1 MIKLLKYFRAKDWI
15 LSVVILS
22 FIVCQVLL
30 DLALPDYMGK
40 IVDLIEQQGTIN
52 EILIQGLK
60 MLGIVAGSVLS
71 TIIVSYLAARV
82 AAGFAKRV
90 RRAVFTK
97 INSFSMEEMEKFSTA
112 SLITRTTN
120 DITQIQQVITMFL
133 RMALSA
139 PVMAIGAIVKIVGKS
154 GTLSWITA
162 VAIILLLSILI
173 LIFSLVS
180 PKFKKMQKLTD
191 KINGVTR
198 ENLTG
203 IKVVRAYNAEKI
215 QEEKFD
221 KVNTELTKTD
231 LFINRV
237 FSIMTPGMQLIMGG
251 LSLAIVWVGAYLI
264 AGGSISL
271 AVMTTFTQYAMKVII
286 SFLML
291 SVLFIM
297 VPRGFV
303 SGNRIYEVLKTENK
317 IINGTVTTSEEEG
330 TIEFKNVSFKYP
342 DSDDYVLKNISFSVN
357 KGETVAFIG
366 STGSGKS
373 TLINLVPRF
382 YDATEGEVLVDGIN
396 VKEYD
401 LNSLYKKLGY
411 VPQKSFLF
419 SGTVEENIKYGDENA
434 TEEQVNH
441 ALKTAQASFVEKLEG
456 GLNYPISQGGKNV
469 SGGQRQRLAIARAI
483 VKKPE
488 IFVFD
493 DSFSALDY
501 KTDKALRKAL
511 KKETTGATSLIVAQ
525 RIGTIMDA
533 NKIIVLD
540 KGEMV
545 GIGTHKELME
555 NCKIYQEIAYSQL
568 SKEELAWNTNK
579 K

>member
-1 MIKLLKYFRAKDWI
+1 MLKLLKYLRVRDWI
-15 LSVVILS
+15 TIV
-22 FIVCQVLL
+22 FIVGFVICQALL
-30 DLALPDYMGK
+30 DLELPDYMGN
-40 IVDLIEQQGTIN
+40 IVALIQNQGTIN
-52 EILIQGLK
+52 EILIEGLK
-60 MLGIVAGSVLS
+60 MLGIVAGSVTS
-71 TIIVSYLAARV
+71 TIIVSYLASRL

-90 RRAVFTK
+90 RRALFTK
-97 INSFSMEEMEKFSTA
+97 VNSFSMEEMEKFSTA
-112 SLITRTTN
+112 SLMTRTTN
-120 DITQIQQVITMFL
+120 DITQVQQVITMFL

-139 PVMAIGAIVKIVGKS
+139 PVIAVGAILKIIGKS

-162 VAIILLLSILI
+162 VAIVLLLIILI
-173 LIFSLVS
+173 TIFSFVS

-221 KVNTELTKTD
+221 KVNTELTNTD
-231 LFINRV
+231 LFINRM
-237 FSIMTPGMQLIMGG
+237 FSIMTPGMQLIMSG
-251 LSLAIVWVGAYLI
+251 LSLAVVWVGAYLI
-264 AGGSISL
+264 AGGSL
-271 AVMTTFTQYAMKVII
+271 DLPNLTVFTQYAMKVLI

-317 IINGTVTTSEEEG
+317 IVNGTVTTSEEEG

-342 DSDDYVLKNISFSVN
+342 DSDDYVLKNISFTVN

-401 LNSLYKKLGY
+401 LKALYEKLGY

-434 TEEQVNH
+434 SDEQVKL

-469 SGGQRQRLAIARAI
+469 SGGQRQRLCIARAI
-483 VKKPE
+483 VRTPE

-511 KKETTGATSLIVAQ
+511 KKEISGSTCLIVAQ

-545 GIGTHKELME
+545 GMGTHKELME

-568 SKEELAWNTNK
+568 SKEELA
-579 K
+579 

>member
-1 MIKLLKYFRAKDWI
+1 MLKLLKYLRVRDWI
-15 LSVVILS
+15 TIIFILG
-22 FIVCQVLL
+22 FVVCQVML
-30 DLALPDYMGK
+30 DLELPDYMGN
-40 IVDLIEQQGTIN
+40 IVALIQNQGTLN
-52 EILIQGLK
+52 EILIEGLK
-60 MLGIVAGSVLS
+60 MLGIVAGSVIS
-71 TIIVSYLAARV
+71 TIIVSYLSARV

-90 RRAVFTK
+90 RRALFTK
-97 INSFSMEEMEKFSTA
+97 VNSFSMEEMEKFSTA
-112 SLITRTTN
+112 SLMTRTTN
-120 DITQIQQVITMFL
+120 DITQIQQVTTMFL
-133 RMALSA
+133 RLALSA
-139 PVMAIGAIVKIVGKS
+139 PIMAVGAILKIVGKS

-162 VAIILLLSILI
+162 IAIVLLLAMLI
-173 LIFSLVS
+173 TIFSFVS
-180 PKFKKMQKLTD
+180 PKFNKMQKLTD

-215 QEEKFD
+215 QEDKFD
-221 KVNTELTKTD
+221 KVNTELTNTD
-231 LFINRV
+231 LFINRM
-237 FSIMTPGMQLIMGG
+237 FSIMMPGMQLIMSG
-251 LSLAIVWVGAYLI
+251 LSLAIIWVGAYLI
-264 AGGSISL
+264 AGGNLDLPNLTI
-271 AVMTTFTQYAMKVII
+271 FTQYAMQVLI

-297 VPRGFV
+297 VPRAFV
-303 SGNRIYEVLKTENK
+303 SGNRIYEVLKTKNK
-317 IINGTVTTSEEEG
+317 ISNGTITSSQEKG

-342 DSDDYVLKNISFSVN
+342 DSDDYVLKNISFTVN

-382 YDATEGEVLVDGIN
+382 YDVSEGEVLVDGIN

-401 LNSLYKKLGY
+401 LKSLYKKLGY

-434 TEEQVNH
+434 SDEQVEL

-456 GLNYPISQGGKNV
+456 GLNYHISQGGKNV

-483 VKKPE
+483 VRTPE

-511 KKETTGATSLIVAQ
+511 KKEISGSTCLIVAQ

-545 GIGTHKELME
+545 GMGTHKELME

-568 SKEELAWNTNK
+568 SKEELA
-579 K
+579 

>member
-15 LSVVILS
+15 LSVVILG
-22 FIVCQVLL
+22 FVVCQVLL

-133 RMALSA
+133 RMAFSA

-401 LNSLYKKLGY
+401 LNSLYKNLGY

-511 KKETTGATSLIVAQ
+511 KKETAGATSLIVAQ

-568 SKEELAWNTNK
+568 SKEELA
-579 K
+579 

>member
-1 MIKLLKYFRAKDWI
+1 MLKLLKYLRVRDWI
-15 LSVVILS
+15 TIV
-22 FIVCQVLL
+22 FIVSFVICQALL
-30 DLALPDYMGK
+30 DLELPDYMGN
-40 IVDLIEQQGTIN
+40 IVALIQNQGTIN
-52 EILIQGLK
+52 EILIEGLK
-60 MLGIVAGSVLS
+60 MLGIVAGSVTS
-71 TIIVSYLAARV
+71 TIIVSYLASRL

-90 RRAVFTK
+90 RRALFTK
-97 INSFSMEEMEKFSTA
+97 VNSFSMEEMEKFSTA
-112 SLITRTTN
+112 SLMTRTTN
-120 DITQIQQVITMFL
+120 DITQVQQVITMFL

-139 PVMAIGAIVKIVGKS
+139 PVIAVGAILKIVGKS

-162 VAIILLLSILI
+162 VAIVLLLIILI
-173 LIFSLVS
+173 TIFSFVS

-221 KVNTELTKTD
+221 KVNTELTNTD
-231 LFINRV
+231 LFINRM
-237 FSIMTPGMQLIMGG
+237 FSIMTPGMQLIMSG
-251 LSLAIVWVGAYLI
+251 LSLAVVWVGAYLI
-264 AGGSISL
+264 AGGSL
-271 AVMTTFTQYAMKVII
+271 GLPNLTVFTQYAMKVLI

-317 IINGTVTTSEEEG
+317 IVNGTITTSEEEG

-342 DSDDYVLKNISFSVN
+342 DSDDYVLKNISFTVN

-401 LNSLYKKLGY
+401 LKALYEKLGY

-434 TEEQVNH
+434 SDEQVKL

-469 SGGQRQRLAIARAI
+469 SGGQRQRLCIARAI
-483 VKKPE
+483 VRTPE

-511 KKETTGATSLIVAQ
+511 KKEISGSTCLIVAQ

-545 GIGTHKELME
+545 GMGTHKELME

-568 SKEELAWNTNK
+568 SKEELA
-579 K
+579 

>member
-1 MIKLLKYFRAKDWI
+1 MLKLLKYLRVRDWI
-15 LSVVILS
+15 TIV
-22 FIVCQVLL
+22 FIVGFVICQALL
-30 DLALPDYMGK
+30 DLELPDYMGN
-40 IVDLIEQQGTIN
+40 IVALIQNQGTIN
-52 EILIQGLK
+52 EILIEGLK
-60 MLGIVAGSVLS
+60 MLGIVAGSVTS
-71 TIIVSYLAARV
+71 TIIVSYLASRL

-90 RRAVFTK
+90 RRALFTK
-97 INSFSMEEMEKFSTA
+97 VNSFSMEEMEKFSTA
-112 SLITRTTN
+112 SLMTRTTN
-120 DITQIQQVITMFL
+120 DITQVQQVITMFL

-139 PVMAIGAIVKIVGKS
+139 PVIAVGAILKIIGKS

-162 VAIILLLSILI
+162 VAIVLLLIILI
-173 LIFSLVS
+173 TIFSFVS

-221 KVNTELTKTD
+221 KVNTELTNTD
-231 LFINRV
+231 LFINRM
-237 FSIMTPGMQLIMGG
+237 FSIMTPGMQLIMSG
-251 LSLAIVWVGAYLI
+251 LSLAVVWVGAYLI
-264 AGGSISL
+264 AGGSL
-271 AVMTTFTQYAMKVII
+271 DLPNLTVFTQYAMKVLI

-317 IINGTVTTSEEEG
+317 IVNGTITTSEEEG

-342 DSDDYVLKNISFSVN
+342 DSDDYVLKNISFTVN

-396 VKEYD
+396 VKEYN
-401 LNSLYKKLGY
+401 LKALYEKLGY

-434 TEEQVNH
+434 SDVQVKL

-469 SGGQRQRLAIARAI
+469 SGGQRQRLCIARAI
-483 VKKPE
+483 VRTPE

-511 KKETTGATSLIVAQ
+511 KKEISGSTCLIVAQ

-545 GIGTHKELME
+545 GMGTHKELME

-568 SKEELAWNTNK
+568 SKEELA
-579 K
+579 

>member
-1 MIKLLKYFRAKDWI
+1 MLKLLKYLRVRDWI
-15 LSVVILS
+15 TIV
-22 FIVCQVLL
+22 FIVGFVICQALL
-30 DLALPDYMGK
+30 DLELPDYMGN
-40 IVDLIEQQGTIN
+40 IVALIQNQGTIN
-52 EILIQGLK
+52 EILIEGLK
-60 MLGIVAGSVLS
+60 MLGIVAGSVTS
-71 TIIVSYLAARV
+71 TIIVSYLASRL

-90 RRAVFTK
+90 RRALFTK
-97 INSFSMEEMEKFSTA
+97 VNSFSMEEMEKFSTA
-112 SLITRTTN
+112 SLMTRTTN
-120 DITQIQQVITMFL
+120 DITQVQQVITMFL

-139 PVMAIGAIVKIVGKS
+139 PVIAVGAILKIVGKS

-162 VAIILLLSILI
+162 VAIVLLLIILI
-173 LIFSLVS
+173 TIFSFVS

-221 KVNTELTKTD
+221 KVNTELTNTD
-231 LFINRV
+231 LFINRM
-237 FSIMTPGMQLIMGG
+237 FSIMTPDMQLIMSG
-251 LSLAIVWVGAYLI
+251 LSLAVVWVGAYLI
-264 AGGSISL
+264 AGGSL
-271 AVMTTFTQYAMKVII
+271 DLPNLTVFTQYAMKVLI

-317 IINGTVTTSEEEG
+317 IVNGTVTTSEEEG

-342 DSDDYVLKNISFSVN
+342 DSDDYVLKNISFTVN

-401 LNSLYKKLGY
+401 LKALYEKLGY

-434 TEEQVNH
+434 SDEQVKL

-456 GLNYPISQGGKNV
+456 GLNYPISQGGKNI
-469 SGGQRQRLAIARAI
+469 SGGQRQRLCIARAI
-483 VKKPE
+483 VRTPE

-511 KKETTGATSLIVAQ
+511 KKEISGSTCLIVAQ

-545 GIGTHKELME
+545 GMGTHKELME

-568 SKEELAWNTNK
+568 SKEELA
-579 K
+579 

>member
-15 LSVVILS
+15 LSVVILG

-120 DITQIQQVITMFL
+120 DITQIQQVITMLL

-342 DSDDYVLKNISFSVN
+342 DSDDYVLKNISFIVN

-511 KKETTGATSLIVAQ
+511 KKETAGATSLIVAQ

-568 SKEELAWNTNK
+568 SKEELA
-579 K
+579 

>member
-15 LSVVILS
+15 LSVVILG
-22 FIVCQVLL
+22 FVVCQVLL

-133 RMALSA
+133 RMAFSA

-511 KKETTGATSLIVAQ
+511 KKETAGATSLIVAQ

-568 SKEELAWNTNK
+568 SKEELA
-579 K
+579 

>member
-15 LSVVILS
+15 LSVVILG
-22 FIVCQVLL
+22 FVVCQILL

-120 DITQIQQVITMFL
+120 DITQIQQVITMLL

-456 GLNYPISQGGKNV
+456 GLNYPVSQGGKNV

-511 KKETTGATSLIVAQ
+511 KKETAGATSLIVAQ

-568 SKEELAWNTNK
+568 SKEELA
-579 K
+579 

>member
-133 RMALSA
+133 RMALFA

-317 IINGTVTTSEEEG
+317 IINGTVTTSEEKG

-511 KKETTGATSLIVAQ
+511 KKETAGATSLIVAQ

-568 SKEELAWNTNK
+568 SKEELA
-579 K
+579 

>member
-1 MIKLLKYFRAKDWI
+1 MLKLLKYLRVRDWI
-15 LSVVILS
+15 TIV
-22 FIVCQVLL
+22 FIVGFVICQALL
-30 DLALPDYMGK
+30 DLELPDYMGN
-40 IVDLIEQQGTIN
+40 IVALIQNQGTIN
-52 EILIQGLK
+52 EILIEGLK
-60 MLGIVAGSVLS
+60 MLGIVAGSVTS
-71 TIIVSYLAARV
+71 TIIVSYLASRL

-90 RRAVFTK
+90 RRALFTK
-97 INSFSMEEMEKFSTA
+97 VNSFSMEEMEKFSTA
-112 SLITRTTN
+112 SLMTRTTN
-120 DITQIQQVITMFL
+120 DITQVQQVITMFL

-139 PVMAIGAIVKIVGKS
+139 PVIAVGAILKIVGKS

-162 VAIILLLSILI
+162 VAIVLLLIILI
-173 LIFSLVS
+173 TIFSFVS

-221 KVNTELTKTD
+221 KVNTELTNTD
-231 LFINRV
+231 LFINRM
-237 FSIMTPGMQLIMGG
+237 FSIMTPGMQLIMSG
-251 LSLAIVWVGAYLI
+251 LSLAVVWVGAYLI
-264 AGGSISL
+264 AGGSL
-271 AVMTTFTQYAMKVII
+271 DLPNLTVFTQYAMKVLI

-317 IINGTVTTSEEEG
+317 IVNGTITTSEEEG

-342 DSDDYVLKNISFSVN
+342 DSDDYVLKNISFTVN

-396 VKEYD
+396 VKEYN
-401 LNSLYKKLGY
+401 LKALYEKLGY

-434 TEEQVNH
+434 SDEQVKL

-469 SGGQRQRLAIARAI
+469 SGGQRQRLCIARAI
-483 VKKPE
+483 VRTPE

-511 KKETTGATSLIVAQ
+511 KKEISGSTCLIVAQ

-545 GIGTHKELME
+545 GMGTHKELME

-568 SKEELAWNTNK
+568 SKEELA
-579 K
+579 

>member
-15 LSVVILS
+15 LSVVILG
-22 FIVCQVLL
+22 FIVCQILL

-154 GTLSWITA
+154 ATLSWITA

-173 LIFSLVS
+173 MIFSLVS

-511 KKETTGATSLIVAQ
+511 KKETAGATSLIVAQ

-555 NCKIYQEIAYSQL
+555 NCKVYQEIAYSQL
-568 SKEELAWNTNK
+568 SKEELA
-579 K
+579 

>member
-1 MIKLLKYFRAKDWI
+1 MLKLLKYLRVRDWI
-15 LSVVILS
+15 TIV
-22 FIVCQVLL
+22 FIVGFVICQALL
-30 DLALPDYMGK
+30 DLELPDYMGN
-40 IVDLIEQQGTIN
+40 IVALIQNQGTIN
-52 EILIQGLK
+52 EILIEGLK
-60 MLGIVAGSVLS
+60 MLGIVAGSVTS
-71 TIIVSYLAARV
+71 TIIVSYLASRL

-90 RRAVFTK
+90 RRALFTK
-97 INSFSMEEMEKFSTA
+97 VNSFSMEEMEKFSTA
-112 SLITRTTN
+112 SLMTRTTN
-120 DITQIQQVITMFL
+120 DITQVQQVITMFL

-139 PVMAIGAIVKIVGKS
+139 PVIAVGAILKIVGKS

-162 VAIILLLSILI
+162 VAIVLLLIILI
-173 LIFSLVS
+173 TIFSFVS

-221 KVNTELTKTD
+221 KVNTELTNTD
-231 LFINRV
+231 LFINRM
-237 FSIMTPGMQLIMGG
+237 FSIMTPDMQLIMSG
-251 LSLAIVWVGAYLI
+251 LSLAVVWVGAYLI
-264 AGGSISL
+264 AGGSL
-271 AVMTTFTQYAMKVII
+271 DLPNLTVFTQYAMKVLI

-317 IINGTVTTSEEEG
+317 IVNGTVTTSEEEG

-342 DSDDYVLKNISFSVN
+342 DSDDYVLKNISFTVN

-396 VKEYD
+396 VKEYN
-401 LNSLYKKLGY
+401 LKALYEKLGY

-434 TEEQVNH
+434 SDEQVKL

-469 SGGQRQRLAIARAI
+469 SGGQRQRLCIARAI
-483 VKKPE
+483 VRTPE

-511 KKETTGATSLIVAQ
+511 KKEISGSTCLIVAQ

-545 GIGTHKELME
+545 GMGTHKELME

-568 SKEELAWNTNK
+568 SKEELA
-579 K
+579 

>member
-1 MIKLLKYFRAKDWI
+1 MLKLLKYLRVRDWI
-15 LSVVILS
+15 TIV
-22 FIVCQVLL
+22 FIVGFVICQALL
-30 DLALPDYMGK
+30 DLELPDYMGN
-40 IVDLIEQQGTIN
+40 IVALIQNQGTIN
-52 EILIQGLK
+52 EILIEGLK
-60 MLGIVAGSVLS
+60 MLGIVAGSVTS
-71 TIIVSYLAARV
+71 TIIVSYLASRL

-90 RRAVFTK
+90 RRALFTK
-97 INSFSMEEMEKFSTA
+97 VNSFSMEEMEKFSTA
-112 SLITRTTN
+112 SLMTRTTN
-120 DITQIQQVITMFL
+120 DITQVQQVITMFL

-139 PVMAIGAIVKIVGKS
+139 PVIAVGAILKIVGKS

-162 VAIILLLSILI
+162 VAIVLLLIILI
-173 LIFSLVS
+173 TIFSFVS

-221 KVNTELTKTD
+221 KVNTELTNTD
-231 LFINRV
+231 LFINRM
-237 FSIMTPGMQLIMGG
+237 FSIMTPDMQLIMSG
-251 LSLAIVWVGAYLI
+251 LSLAVVWVGAYLI
-264 AGGSISL
+264 AGGSL
-271 AVMTTFTQYAMKVII
+271 DLPNLTVFTQYAMKVLI

-317 IINGTVTTSEEEG
+317 IVNGTVTTSEEEG

-342 DSDDYVLKNISFSVN
+342 DSDDYVLKNISFTVN

-401 LNSLYKKLGY
+401 LKALYEKLGY

-434 TEEQVNH
+434 SDEQVKL

-469 SGGQRQRLAIARAI
+469 SGGQRQRLCIARAI
-483 VKKPE
+483 VRTPE

-511 KKETTGATSLIVAQ
+511 KKEISGSTCLIVAQ

-545 GIGTHKELME
+545 GMGTHKELME

-568 SKEELAWNTNK
+568 SKEELA
-579 K
+579 

>member
-15 LSVVILS
+15 LSVVILG

-133 RMALSA
+133 RMAFSA

-317 IINGTVTTSEEEG
+317 IINGTVTTSEEKG

-401 LNSLYKKLGY
+401 LNSLYKKLGF

-511 KKETTGATSLIVAQ
+511 KKETAGATSLIVAQ

-568 SKEELAWNTNK
+568 SKEELA
-579 K
+579 

>member
-1 MIKLLKYFRAKDWI
+1 MLKLLKYLRVRDWI
-15 LSVVILS
+15 TIV
-22 FIVCQVLL
+22 FIVGFVICQALL
-30 DLALPDYMGK
+30 DLELPDYMGN
-40 IVDLIEQQGTIN
+40 IVALIQNQGTIN
-52 EILIQGLK
+52 EILIEGLK
-60 MLGIVAGSVLS
+60 MLGIVAGSVTS
-71 TIIVSYLAARV
+71 TIIVSYLASRL

-90 RRAVFTK
+90 RRALFTK
-97 INSFSMEEMEKFSTA
+97 VNSFSMEEMEKFSTA
-112 SLITRTTN
+112 SLMTRTTN
-120 DITQIQQVITMFL
+120 DITQVQQVITMFL

-139 PVMAIGAIVKIVGKS
+139 PVIAVGAILKIVGKS

-162 VAIILLLSILI
+162 VAIVLLLIILI
-173 LIFSLVS
+173 TIFSFVS

-221 KVNTELTKTD
+221 KVNTELTNTD
-231 LFINRV
+231 LFINRM
-237 FSIMTPGMQLIMGG
+237 FSIMTPGMQLIMSG
-251 LSLAIVWVGAYLI
+251 LSLAVVWVGAYLI
-264 AGGSISL
+264 AGGSL
-271 AVMTTFTQYAMKVII
+271 DLPNLTVFTQYAMKVLI

-303 SGNRIYEVLKTENK
+303 SGNRIYEILKTENK
-317 IINGTVTTSEEEG
+317 IVNGTVTTSEEEG

-342 DSDDYVLKNISFSVN
+342 DSDDYVLKNISFTVN

-396 VKEYD
+396 VKEYN
-401 LNSLYKKLGY
+401 LKALYEKLGY

-434 TEEQVNH
+434 SDEQVKL

-469 SGGQRQRLAIARAI
+469 SGGQRQRLCIARAI
-483 VKKPE
+483 VRTPE

-511 KKETTGATSLIVAQ
+511 KKEISGSTCLIVAQ
-525 RIGTIMDA
+525 RIGTIMYA

-545 GIGTHKELME
+545 GMGTHKELME

-568 SKEELAWNTNK
+568 SKEELA
-579 K
+579 

>member
-15 LSVVILS
+15 LSVVILG

-90 RRAVFTK
+90 RRALFTK

-173 LIFSLVS
+173 IIFSLVS

-317 IINGTVTTSEEEG
+317 IINGTVTTSEEKG

-511 KKETTGATSLIVAQ
+511 KKETAGATSLIVAQ

-568 SKEELAWNTNK
+568 SKEELA
-579 K
+579 

>member
-15 LSVVILS
+15 LSVVILG

-154 GTLSWITA
+154 ATLSWITA

-173 LIFSLVS
+173 IIFSLVS

-511 KKETTGATSLIVAQ
+511 KKETAGATSLIVAQ

-568 SKEELAWNTNK
+568 SKEELA
-579 K
+579 

>member
-1 MIKLLKYFRAKDWI
+1 MLKLLKYLRVRDWI
-15 LSVVILS
+15 TIV
-22 FIVCQVLL
+22 FIVGFVICQALL
-30 DLALPDYMGK
+30 DLELPDYMGN
-40 IVDLIEQQGTIN
+40 IVALIQNQGTIN
-52 EILIQGLK
+52 EILIEGLK
-60 MLGIVAGSVLS
+60 MLGIVAGSVTS
-71 TIIVSYLAARV
+71 TIIVSYLASRL

-90 RRAVFTK
+90 RRALFTK
-97 INSFSMEEMEKFSTA
+97 VNSFSMEEMEKFSTA
-112 SLITRTTN
+112 SLMTRTTN
-120 DITQIQQVITMFL
+120 DITQVQQVITMFL

-139 PVMAIGAIVKIVGKS
+139 PVIAVGAILKIIGKS

-162 VAIILLLSILI
+162 VAIVLLLIILI
-173 LIFSLVS
+173 TIFSFVS

-221 KVNTELTKTD
+221 KVNTELTNTD
-231 LFINRV
+231 LFINRM
-237 FSIMTPGMQLIMGG
+237 FSIMTPGMQLIMSG
-251 LSLAIVWVGAYLI
+251 LSLAVVWVGAYLI
-264 AGGSISL
+264 AGGSL
-271 AVMTTFTQYAMKVII
+271 DLPNLTVFTQYAMKVLI

-317 IINGTVTTSEEEG
+317 IVNGTITTSEEEG

-342 DSDDYVLKNISFSVN
+342 DSDDYVLKNISFTVN

-396 VKEYD
+396 VKEYN
-401 LNSLYKKLGY
+401 LKALYEKLGY

-434 TEEQVNH
+434 SDEQVKL

-469 SGGQRQRLAIARAI
+469 SGGQRQRLCIARAI
-483 VKKPE
+483 VRTPE
-488 IFVFD
+488 IFVLD

-511 KKETTGATSLIVAQ
+511 KKEISGSTCLIVAQ

-545 GIGTHKELME
+545 GMGTHKELME

-568 SKEELAWNTNK
+568 SKEELA
-579 K
+579 

>member
-568 SKEELAWNTNK
+568 SKEELA
-579 K
+579 

>member
-1 MIKLLKYFRAKDWI
+1 MLKLLKYLRVRDWI
-15 LSVVILS
+15 TIV
-22 FIVCQVLL
+22 FIVGFVICQALL
-30 DLALPDYMGK
+30 DLELPDYMGN
-40 IVDLIEQQGTIN
+40 IVALIQNQGTIN

-60 MLGIVAGSVLS
+60 MLGIVAGSVTS
-71 TIIVSYLAARV
+71 TIIVSYLASRL

-90 RRAVFTK
+90 RRALFTK
-97 INSFSMEEMEKFSTA
+97 VNSFSMEEMEKFSTA
-112 SLITRTTN
+112 SLMTRTTN
-120 DITQIQQVITMFL
+120 DITQVQQVITMFL

-139 PVMAIGAIVKIVGKS
+139 PVIAVGAILKIVGKS

-162 VAIILLLSILI
+162 VAIVLLLIILI
-173 LIFSLVS
+173 TIFSFVS

-221 KVNTELTKTD
+221 KVNTELTNTD
-231 LFINRV
+231 LFINRM
-237 FSIMTPGMQLIMGG
+237 FSIMTPGMQLIMSG
-251 LSLAIVWVGAYLI
+251 LSLAVVWVGAYLI
-264 AGGSISL
+264 AGGSL
-271 AVMTTFTQYAMKVII
+271 DLPNLTVFTQYAMKVLI

-303 SGNRIYEVLKTENK
+303 SGNRIYEILKTENK
-317 IINGTVTTSEEEG
+317 IVNGTVTTSEEEG

-342 DSDDYVLKNISFSVN
+342 DSDDYVLKNISFTVN

-396 VKEYD
+396 VKEYN
-401 LNSLYKKLGY
+401 LKALYEKLGY

-434 TEEQVNH
+434 SDEQVKL

-469 SGGQRQRLAIARAI
+469 SGGQRQRLCIARAI
-483 VKKPE
+483 VRTPE

-511 KKETTGATSLIVAQ
+511 KKEISGSTCLIVAQ

-545 GIGTHKELME
+545 GMGTHKELME

-568 SKEELAWNTNK
+568 SKEELA
-579 K
+579 

>member
-15 LSVVILS
+15 LSVVILG

-120 DITQIQQVITMFL
+120 DITQIQQVITLLL
-133 RMALSA
+133 RMAFSA

-251 LSLAIVWVGAYLI
+251 LSLSIVWVGAYLI

-342 DSDDYVLKNISFSVN
+342 DSDDYVLKNISFIVN

-511 KKETTGATSLIVAQ
+511 KKETAGATSLIVAQ

-568 SKEELAWNTNK
+568 SKEELA
-579 K
+579 

>member
-15 LSVVILS
+15 LSVVILG

-133 RMALSA
+133 RMAFSA

-511 KKETTGATSLIVAQ
+511 KKETAGATSLIVAQ

-568 SKEELAWNTNK
+568 SKEELA
-579 K
+579 

>member
-15 LSVVILS
+15 LSVVILG
-22 FIVCQVLL
+22 FVVCQILL

-317 IINGTVTTSEEEG
+317 IINGTVTTSEEKG

-419 SGTVEENIKYGDENA
+419 SGTVKENIKYGDENA

-511 KKETTGATSLIVAQ
+511 KKETAGATSLIVAQ

-568 SKEELAWNTNK
+568 SKEELA
-579 K
+579 

>member
-15 LSVVILS
+15 LSVVILG

-317 IINGTVTTSEEEG
+317 IINGTVTTSEEKG

-456 GLNYPISQGGKNV
+456 GLNYPVSQGGKNV

-511 KKETTGATSLIVAQ
+511 KKETAGATSLIVAQ

-568 SKEELAWNTNK
+568 SKEELA
-579 K
+579 

>member
-15 LSVVILS
+15 LSVVILG
-22 FIVCQVLL
+22 FVVCQILL

-120 DITQIQQVITMFL
+120 DITQIQQVITMLL

-173 LIFSLVS
+173 IIFSLVS

-511 KKETTGATSLIVAQ
+511 KKETAGATSLIVAQ

-568 SKEELAWNTNK
+568 SKEELA
-579 K
+579 

>member
-1 MIKLLKYFRAKDWI
+1 MLKLLKYLRVRDWI
-15 LSVVILS
+15 TIV
-22 FIVCQVLL
+22 FIVGFVICQALL
-30 DLALPDYMGK
+30 DLELPDYMGN
-40 IVDLIEQQGTIN
+40 IVALIQNQGTIN
-52 EILIQGLK
+52 EILIEGLK
-60 MLGIVAGSVLS
+60 MLGIVAGSVTS
-71 TIIVSYLAARV
+71 TIIVSYLASRL

-90 RRAVFTK
+90 RRALFTK
-97 INSFSMEEMEKFSTA
+97 VNSFSMEEMEKFSTA
-112 SLITRTTN
+112 SLMTRTTN
-120 DITQIQQVITMFL
+120 DITQVQQVITMFL

-139 PVMAIGAIVKIVGKS
+139 PVIAVGAILKIVGKS

-162 VAIILLLSILI
+162 VAIVLLLIILI
-173 LIFSLVS
+173 TIFSFVS

-221 KVNTELTKTD
+221 KVNTELTNTD
-231 LFINRV
+231 LFINRM
-237 FSIMTPGMQLIMGG
+237 FSIMTPGMQLIMSG
-251 LSLAIVWVGAYLI
+251 LSLAVVWVGAYLI
-264 AGGSISL
+264 AGGSL
-271 AVMTTFTQYAMKVII
+271 DLPNLTVFTQYAMKVLI

-317 IINGTVTTSEEEG
+317 IVNGTVTTSEEEG

-342 DSDDYVLKNISFSVN
+342 DSDDYVLKNISFTVN

-396 VKEYD
+396 VKEYN
-401 LNSLYKKLGY
+401 LKALYEKLGY

-434 TEEQVNH
+434 SDEQVKL

-469 SGGQRQRLAIARAI
+469 SGGQRQRLCIARAI
-483 VKKPE
+483 VRTPE

-511 KKETTGATSLIVAQ
+511 KKEISGSTCLIVAQ
-525 RIGTIMDA
+525 RIGTIMYA

-545 GIGTHKELME
+545 GMGTHIELME

-568 SKEELAWNTNK
+568 SKEELE
-579 K
+579 

>member
-15 LSVVILS
+15 LSVVILG

-120 DITQIQQVITMFL
+120 DITQIQQVITMLL

-456 GLNYPISQGGKNV
+456 GLKYPISQGGKNV

-511 KKETTGATSLIVAQ
+511 KKETAGATSLIVAQ

-568 SKEELAWNTNK
+568 SKEELA
-579 K
+579 

>member
-15 LSVVILS
+15 LSVVILG

-173 LIFSLVS
+173 IIFSLVS

-456 GLNYPISQGGKNV
+456 GLKYPISQGGKNV

-511 KKETTGATSLIVAQ
+511 KKETAGATSLIVAQ

-568 SKEELAWNTNK
+568 SKEELA
-579 K
+579 

>member
-15 LSVVILS
+15 LSVVILG

-456 GLNYPISQGGKNV
+456 GLKYPISQGGKNV

-511 KKETTGATSLIVAQ
+511 KKETAGATSLIVAQ

-568 SKEELAWNTNK
+568 SKEELA
-579 K
+579 

>member
-1 MIKLLKYFRAKDWI
+1 MLKLLKYLRVRDWI
-15 LSVVILS
+15 TIV
-22 FIVCQVLL
+22 FIVGFVICQALL
-30 DLALPDYMGK
+30 DLELPDYMGN
-40 IVDLIEQQGTIN
+40 IVALIQNQGTIN
-52 EILIQGLK
+52 EILIEGLK
-60 MLGIVAGSVLS
+60 MLGIVAGSVTS
-71 TIIVSYLAARV
+71 TIIVSYLASRL

-90 RRAVFTK
+90 RRALFTK
-97 INSFSMEEMEKFSTA
+97 VNSFSMEEMEKFSTA
-112 SLITRTTN
+112 SLMTRTTN

-139 PVMAIGAIVKIVGKS
+139 PVIAVGAILKIIGKN

-162 VAIILLLSILI
+162 VAIVLLLIILI
-173 LIFSLVS
+173 TIFSSVS

-221 KVNTELTKTD
+221 KVNTELTNTD
-231 LFINRV
+231 LFINRM
-237 FSIMTPGMQLIMGG
+237 FSIMTPDMQLIMSG
-251 LSLAIVWVGAYLI
+251 LSLAVVWVGAYLI
-264 AGGSISL
+264 AGGSL
-271 AVMTTFTQYAMKVII
+271 DLPNLTVFTQYAMKVLI

-317 IINGTVTTSEEEG
+317 IVNGTITTSEEEG

-342 DSDDYVLKNISFSVN
+342 DSDDYVLKNISFTVN

-396 VKEYD
+396 VKEYN
-401 LNSLYKKLGY
+401 LKALYEKLGY

-434 TEEQVNH
+434 SDEQVKL

-469 SGGQRQRLAIARAI
+469 SGGQRQRLCIARAI
-483 VKKPE
+483 VRTPE

-511 KKETTGATSLIVAQ
+511 KKEISGSTCLIVAQ

-545 GIGTHKELME
+545 GMGTHKELME

-568 SKEELAWNTNK
+568 SKEELA
-579 K
+579 

>member
-15 LSVVILS
+15 LSVVILG

-120 DITQIQQVITMFL
+120 DITQIQQVITMLL

-317 IINGTVTTSEEEG
+317 IINGTVTTSEEKG

-511 KKETTGATSLIVAQ
+511 KKETAGATSLIVAQ

-568 SKEELAWNTNK
+568 SKEELA
-579 K
+579 

>member
-1 MIKLLKYFRAKDWI
+1 MLKLLKYLRVRDWI
-15 LSVVILS
+15 TIV
-22 FIVCQVLL
+22 FIVSFVICQALL
-30 DLALPDYMGK
+30 DLELPDYMGN
-40 IVDLIEQQGTIN
+40 IVALIQNQGTIN
-52 EILIQGLK
+52 EILIEGLK
-60 MLGIVAGSVLS
+60 MLGIVAGSVTS
-71 TIIVSYLAARV
+71 TIIVSYLASRL

-90 RRAVFTK
+90 RRALFTK
-97 INSFSMEEMEKFSTA
+97 VNSFSMEEMEKFSTA
-112 SLITRTTN
+112 SLMTRTTN
-120 DITQIQQVITMFL
+120 DITQVQQVITMFL

-139 PVMAIGAIVKIVGKS
+139 PVIAVGAILKIVGKS

-162 VAIILLLSILI
+162 VAIVLLLIILI
-173 LIFSLVS
+173 TIFSFVS

-221 KVNTELTKTD
+221 KVNTELTNTD
-231 LFINRV
+231 LFINRM
-237 FSIMTPGMQLIMGG
+237 FSIMTPGMQLIMSG
-251 LSLAIVWVGAYLI
+251 LSLAVVWVGAYLI
-264 AGGSISL
+264 AGGSL
-271 AVMTTFTQYAMKVII
+271 DLPNLTVFTQYAMKVLI

-317 IINGTVTTSEEEG
+317 IVNGTITTSEEEG

-342 DSDDYVLKNISFSVN
+342 DSDDYVLKNISFTVN

-382 YDATEGEVLVDGIN
+382 YDATEGEVLVAGIN

-401 LNSLYKKLGY
+401 LKALYEKLGY

-419 SGTVEENIKYGDENA
+419 SGTVEENIKYGDEKA
-434 TEEQVNH
+434 SDEQVKL

-469 SGGQRQRLAIARAI
+469 SGGQRQRLCIARAI
-483 VKKPE
+483 VRTPE

-511 KKETTGATSLIVAQ
+511 KKEISGSTCLIVAQ

-545 GIGTHKELME
+545 GMGTHKELME

-568 SKEELAWNTNK
+568 SKEELA
-579 K
+579 

>member
-15 LSVVILS
+15 LSVVILG
-22 FIVCQVLL
+22 FVVCQILL

-162 VAIILLLSILI
+162 VAIILFLSILI
-173 LIFSLVS
+173 IIFSLVS

-511 KKETTGATSLIVAQ
+511 KKETAGATSLIVAQ

-568 SKEELAWNTNK
+568 SKEELA
-579 K
+579 

>member
-15 LSVVILS
+15 LSVVILG

-173 LIFSLVS
+173 IIFSLVS

-511 KKETTGATSLIVAQ
+511 KKETAGATSLIVAQ

-568 SKEELAWNTNK
+568 SKEELA
-579 K
+579 

>member
-15 LSVVILS
+15 LSVVILG

-120 DITQIQQVITMFL
+120 DITQIQQVITMLL

-303 SGNRIYEVLKTENK
+303 SGNRIYEVLKAENK

-511 KKETTGATSLIVAQ
+511 KKETAGATSLIVAQ

-568 SKEELAWNTNK
+568 SKEELA
-579 K
+579 